1 MSTHLTRSNN
11 AFDAGGGVRLDIR
24 SETRWGYLVI
34 VLFFGGIVAW
44 SMFAPLSTAAIAPG
58 IVTVDGYRKTVQHLE
73 GGIVSR
79 IHVHDG
85 DRVRT
90 GQPLLELQR
99 VASESEF
106 DRLDAQRALVAA
118 LEARLVAE
126 DQAASRVQF
135 PDWLLARQAEPEIG
149 SAIEDQRDIFAKR
162 TQRLTTQRA
171 SLQREVAEARTEL
184 ASFSDKAEALQKQR
198 RLVTREVREFRD
210 MVDKGLVPRTQLYS
224 RQRLVTEVDAGIGD
238 NSAALAGV
246 EQRIAQLE
254 ARIESLA
261 NDQAS
266 EVAESLR
273 AARESRIDIEHRMSR
288 ARDKLDRTTLRAP
301 VDGIVVNLQ
310 AHTIGGVIRQGEAV
324 LEIVP
329 EGEALIVEARIE
341 PQDRDNVSEGMPA
354 EVRLS
359 AFNQRAFQPVAG
371 EVVHVSA
378 DAVQRSDPANGEL
391 SSFYRAKIRFTDDP
405 SDVLG
410 GALVKPGMQAEVLIV
425 TGERSAIEYFTAPLF
440 RSFGRAMHEQ

>member
-1 MSTHLTRSNN
+1 MAAPLTRSNN
-11 AFDAGGGVRLDIR
+11 AFDAAGGLRLDIR
-24 SETRWGYLVI
+24 REARWGYLI
-34 VLFFGGIVAW
+34 ILLFFGGIVLW

-58 IVTVDGYRKTVQHLE
+58 IVTVEGYRKTVQHLE
-73 GGIVSR
+73 GGIVSA
-79 IHVHDG
+79 IHVRDG
-85 DRVRT
+85 DQVVA
-90 GQPLLELQR
+90 GQPLLDLQR
-99 VASESEF
+99 VASESAF
-106 DRLDAQRALVAA
+106 NRLDSQRALIAA
-118 LEARLVAE
+118 LEARLLAE
-126 DQAASRVQF
+126 DQGAPRIQF

-162 TQRLTTQRA
+162 TQRLDMQRA
-171 SLQREVAEARTEL
+171 SLTREIGEARIEL
-184 ASFSDKAEALQKQR
+184 ESYRNKADALQKQR
-198 RLVTREVREFRD
+198 RLVTREVREYRD
-210 MVDKGLVPRTQLYS
+210 MVKQGLVPRTQLYS
-224 RQRLVTEVDAGIGD
+224 RQRLVTEVDAEIGE
-238 NSAALAGV
+238 NAAALAGV

-273 AARESRIDIEHRMSR
+273 AARENLIDTEHRMSR
-288 ARDKLDRTTLRAP
+288 ARDELDRTTLRAP
-301 VDGIVVNLQ
+301 VDGVVVNLQ
-310 AHTIGGVIRQGEAV
+310 AHTIGGVISQGEPI

-329 EGEALIVEARIE
+329 DGEALIVEARIE
-341 PQDRDNVSEGMPA
+341 PQDRDNVGEGMPA
-354 EVRLS
+354 EVRLN

-378 DAVQRSDPANGEL
+378 DAVQQTDPANGTL
-391 SSFYRAKIRFTDDP
+391 SSFYRAKVRFTEDP
-405 SDVLG
+405 RLVLG